1 MFEVFLDATFFFYD
15 RCCGKIKWSI
25 EKKENFSGI
34 DIKADFILF
43 KSDHNEY
50 GASGFRV
57 KQQGR

>member
-1 MFEVFLDATFFFYD
+1 MFGVLFRRLLSMNKSC
-15 RCCGKIKWSI
+15 RKIKWSK

-43 KSDHNEY
+43 KSDYNEY
-50 GASGFRV
+50 GASGFRA